1 MTILSHMAPD
11 ILQCFTFFCSL
22 HAKRLRAELT
32 GQQDTAAEIPGES
45 VNIPCRAMYYSNLV
59 DFIGR

>member
-1 MTILSHMAPD
+1 MAPD
-11 ILQCFTFFCSL
+11 ILQCFTFFRRL